1 MGGPNLKRYAE
12 NELRAVAGDRDLDTS
27 TLIKTVALE
36 DMSGYCNADTAYV
49 YEFDFVKPFM
59 DRYTHCIGVCLRK
72 YAHPGLMMKMA
83 LTDEGLSRRDDH
95 LKTLLNSVR
104 YGDKVPTEGLKA
116 EKHYSANQEARVNNY
131 PMILFDNDIMLN
143 VPSKFGVI
151 AMPELIT
158 LTINPD
164 YEPKYGYIYRNI
176 GWPYKF
182 GVESDKKD
190 CAILYSSVTSLIVS
204 LPNIV
209 EDEIQAYRSDSDIDV
224 TEYMATITDVDMS
237 KYANAD
243 TVLIYDLELDKPYL
257 EKYSYC
263 MGIYLRKY
271 GHLAMLVKVLM
282 DNEGLKHKDSYLRTA
297 LNSIRYGDT
306 PTKDGLEGEEKYAI
320 PTKFPLPRTIW
331 VKPKEGYIN

>member
-1 MGGPNLKRYAE
+1 MSKTFFITIISLISSLSVFAQKE
-12 NELRAVAGDRDLDTS
+12 NYQQTLSENDIELTVPSNFNDVG
-27 TLIKTVALE
+27 INKNKTV
-36 DMSGYCNADTAYV
+36 M
-49 YEFDFVKPFM
+49 
-59 DRYTHCIGVCLRK
+59 
-72 YAHPGLMMKMA
+72 
-83 LTDEGLSRRDDH
+83 LSI
-95 LKTLLNSVR
+95 
-104 YGDKVPTEGLKA
+104 KA
-116 EKHYSANQEARVNNY
+116 N
-131 PMILFDNDIMLN
+131 
-143 VPSKFGVI
+143 
-151 AMPELIT
+151 
-158 LTINPD
+158 
-164 YEPKYGYIYRNI
+164 YEPKYGYTYRNI

-182 GVESDKKD
+182 GIESDKKD

-282 DNEGLKHKDSYLRTA
+282 DNEGLKHK
-297 LNSIRYGDT
+297 
-306 PTKDGLEGEEKYAI
+306 E
-320 PTKFPLPRTIW
+320 
-331 VKPKEGYIN
+331 